1 MSNILMEF
9 NHLTKQLNQLLA
21 QDYVAF
27 SNTEN
32 PVIQILNETSFAQIA
47 YVMQQY
53 SIFPKELVCFTEL
66 ARQKALAAGWNSVA
80 QELKENIAEEM
91 GSTTQ
96 GISHYTL
103 LAEGLEEGLGVAVKN
118 TMPSIATFKLLKTMQ
133 SVFDQQMPY
142 VLGATYAIEATSIPE
157 LTLIVQLLD
166 WLLEGTM
173 PKDLEYFFSK
183 HLDEWEI
190 EHEAG
195 LRTSLAAYIQPEEF
209 GEFAAGFRAT
219 IDAMEAWWQ
228 ELAQEAISSEVVL
241 STAIAQ

>member
-1 MSNILMEF
+1 MEF

-27 SNTEN
+27 SITEN
-32 PVIQILNETSFAQIA
+32 PVVQMLSQASFAQIA

-53 SIFPKELVCFTEL
+53 SIFPKELVGFTEL
-66 ARQKALAAGWNSVA
+66 ARRKALGAGWNGVA
-80 QELKENIAEEM
+80 QELQENIDEEM
-91 GSTTQ
+91 GSTTG

-103 LAEGLEEGLGVAVKN
+103 LADGLEEGLGVAVKN
-118 TMPSIATFKLLKTMQ
+118 TMPSVATSKLLRTVL
-133 SVFDQQMPY
+133 SLFDRQVDY

-157 LTLIVQLLD
+157 LTLIVKLVE
-166 WLLEGTM
+166 WLHEGAI
-173 PKDLEYFFSK
+173 PKDLQYFFGK

-195 LRTSLAAYIQPEEF
+195 LRTSVAAYIQPEEF
-209 GEFAAGFRAT
+209 GEFAAGFRAM
-219 IDAMEAWWQ
+219 IDAMQVWWQ

-241 STAIAQ
+241 STAIAQHH

>member
-1 MSNILMEF
+1 MEF

-27 SNTEN
+27 SITEN
-32 PVIQILNETSFAQIA
+32 PVVQMLSQASFAQIA

-53 SIFPKELVCFTEL
+53 SIFPKELVGFTEL
-66 ARQKALAAGWNSVA
+66 ARRKALGAGWNGVA
-80 QELKENIAEEM
+80 QELQENIDEEM
-91 GSTTQ
+91 GSTTG

-103 LAEGLEEGLGVAVKN
+103 LADGLEEGLGVAVKN
-118 TMPSIATFKLLKTMQ
+118 TMPSVATSKLLRTVL
-133 SVFDQQMPY
+133 SLFDRQVDY

-157 LTLIVQLLD
+157 LTLIVKLVE
-166 WLLEGTM
+166 WLHEGAI
-173 PKDLEYFFSK
+173 PKDLQYFFSK

-195 LRTSLAAYIQPEEF
+195 LRTSVAAYIQPEEF
-209 GEFAAGFRAT
+209 GEFAAGFRAM
-219 IDAMEAWWQ
+219 IDAMQVWWQ

-241 STAIAQ
+241 STAIAQHH